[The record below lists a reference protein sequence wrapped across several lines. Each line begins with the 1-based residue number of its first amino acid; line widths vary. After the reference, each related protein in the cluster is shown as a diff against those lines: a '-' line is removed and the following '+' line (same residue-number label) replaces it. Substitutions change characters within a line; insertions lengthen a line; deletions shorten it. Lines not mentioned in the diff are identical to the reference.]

1 MTTTDPRPKELQEQA
16 RQYADQARKRA
27 DLRRAEQDG
36 GVSGWIADRA
46 GKWEL
51 QGPDEL
57 TMQRQKYLW
66 NFLVDYWFRMEM
78 DGWENLPARRP
89 IGAGARPRQ
98 SPSAQSLS
106 TGCFTAVGHRPSR
119 AAAVSAACQDP
130 DPANARDR
138 AGTRSGPHRRR

>member
-1 MTTTDPRPKELQEQA
+1 MGVTDHRPKELQEQA
-16 RQYADQARKRA
+16 HQYADQARKQA

-51 QGPDEL
+51 EGPDEP

-78 DGWENLPARRP
+78 DGWENLPEPPALLIGIHSGAPFVWDAWTVGVQWWRRF
-89 IGAGARPRQ
+89 
-98 SPSAQSLS
+98 S
-106 TGCFTAVGHRPSR
+106 
-119 AAAVSAACQDP
+119 DE
-130 DPANARDR
+130 
-138 AGTRSGPHRRR
+138 